1 MRIFWTG
8 ISSTIYLMR
17 KKNIVGSQVRKAR
30 RNAKPPVTQKDLV
43 ARLQFLDL
51 SIDQS
56 GISKI
61 EKGQRPVMDF
71 EVVGLAKALKVS
83 ASWLLGESELDSNQV
98 KNRVK

>member
-1 MRIFWTG
+1 
-8 ISSTIYLMR
+8 MR
-17 KKNIVGSQVRKAR
+17 KRDIVGSQVRKAR
-30 RNAKPPVTQKDLV
+30 KTAKPPVTQKDMV

-71 EVVGLAKALKVS
+71 EVVALAKALKVP
-83 ASWLLGESELDSNQV
+83 ASWLLGESEPDSIQV
-98 KNRVK
+98 NNKVKRCT